1 MTCRG
6 LCMGAYVRGICSR
19 GHVSGGLM
27 SGRLIFVDAGVK
39 ISGIYYRYMILL
51 HQLLPANLPCVN
63 SLEVAHLFRGPR
75 NNINFVI
82 LDTLNISDWSSFSK
96 TVLQR
101 RPRVNQPPWTQD
113 SSIHLARF
121 VAIKQPDFSWVY
133 FNLGHYAAASLLD
146 QSAGCGRFA
155 AASDWFVGR
164 SVTKR
169 YRRCHRPVSQ
179 TSPCP
184 QSGHMKHFR
193 YSLSYETVQKLL
205 AVVNYFREPG
215 WGGYVIDAVYNISP
229 WLPQN

>member
-82 LDTLNISDWSSFSK
+82 LDTLNISD
-96 TVLQR
+96 
-101 RPRVNQPPWTQD
+101 
-113 SSIHLARF
+113 
-121 VAIKQPDFSWVY
+121 
-133 FNLGHYAAASLLD
+133 
-146 QSAGCGRFA
+146 
-155 AASDWFVGR
+155 
-164 SVTKR
+164 
-169 YRRCHRPVSQ
+169 
-179 TSPCP
+179 
-184 QSGHMKHFR
+184 
-193 YSLSYETVQKLL
+193 
-205 AVVNYFREPG
+205 
-215 WGGYVIDAVYNISP
+215 
-229 WLPQN
+229 